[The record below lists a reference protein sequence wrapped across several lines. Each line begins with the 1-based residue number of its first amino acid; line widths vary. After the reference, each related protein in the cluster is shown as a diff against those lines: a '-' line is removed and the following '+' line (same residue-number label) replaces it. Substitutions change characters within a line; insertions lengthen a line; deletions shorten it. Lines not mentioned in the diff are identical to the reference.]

1 MGLKTTYYKN
11 VILETHQGNTRGV
24 PSKAKPIFLLSLLQA
39 IEEGSILG
47 NMIKLPCPELEQI
60 YSNLS
65 ELYEPT
71 KKATPIIKPFYHL
84 NREPYYMIKW
94 KPDTVIPRQAFTPSM
109 SFITNQ
115 VEFAALD
122 DELWDLL
129 QDSAVRNDYR
139 EAIIKKFLK

>member
-1 MGLKTTYYKN
+1 MGLKNTYYKN

-39 IEEGSILG
+39 IENGAILG
-47 NMIKLPCPELEQI
+47 NMFKLPFPELEQI
-60 YSNLS
+60 YTNLFS
-65 ELYEPT
+65 LYEPA

-84 NREPYYMIKW
+84 NSETYYLIKW
-94 KPDTVIPRQAFTPSM
+94 KPGTVVPKQAFTPSM
-109 SFITNQ
+109 TFIKNQ

-129 QDSAVRNDYR
+129 QDQSVRNDLR